1 MSENNTGIL
10 ALDCETVGVEKW
22 GKFTTIR
29 RSNEFNNLAR
39 VSIVDQKGDC
49 IYDRYVK
56 PTQEVK
62 EYRTELSGIRPEN
75 LENADN
81 FEKVRGEVAEIIR
94 DKIVVGQSIGYD
106 MNYLFLHHRAELL
119 RDTSEIHKTIG
130 KTFSLKE
137 LAANELGILF
147 QEGEHDSIED
157 ARVSMKLYNKFQKQ
171 LDDIASKKKTYEM
184 QIPKKFIHHII
195 GTKGKTIKKMKK
207 ISGAEINIDTSST
220 IVNVTAENSDSLTIA
235 KELINKVITNPTKAM
250 LEMKKLPS
258 YKSFM
263 NQLLETWILLGI
275 CKEGSDRL
283 EKSEEGN
290 VIFEINI
297 STKTPGLGQILGNT
311 EKMVEDIQTSSGAE
325 IKKKL
330 SYAFKISGPNPASL
344 SKAKVLIHDMIS
356 IENPNKLFKKDAL
369 KLLEGCKEE
378 PAIMENAND
387 IILNEEV
394 CEVPIPKRLGKP
406 ILQIR
411 KTIIPK
417 ISGLTNAEIQ
427 MKKIYTI
434 EIVGD
439 NSESVFKAK
448 ELITKIIF
456 PNAN

>member
-1 MSENNTGIL
+1 
-10 ALDCETVGVEKW
+10 
-22 GKFTTIR
+22 
-29 RSNEFNNLAR
+29 
-39 VSIVDQKGDC
+39 
-49 IYDRYVK
+49 
-56 PTQEVK
+56 
-62 EYRTELSGIRPEN
+62 
-75 LENADN
+75 
-81 FEKVRGEVAEIIR
+81 
-94 DKIVVGQSIGYD
+94 
-106 MNYLFLHHRAELL
+106 
-119 RDTSEIHKTIG
+119 
-130 KTFSLKE
+130 
-137 LAANELGILF
+137 
-147 QEGEHDSIED
+147 
-157 ARVSMKLYNKFQKQ
+157 MKLYNKFQKQ
-171 LDDIASKKKTYEM
+171 LDDIAFKKKTFEM

-283 EKSEEGN
+283 KKSEEGN
-290 VIFEINI
+290 VIFEVNI

-330 SYAFKISGPNPASL
+330 SYAFKISGTNPASL

-356 IENPNKLFKKDAL
+356 IEKPNKLFKQDAM
-369 KLLEGCKEE
+369 KLLESCKEE
-378 PAIMENAND
+378 PTTIENNND
-387 IILNEEV
+387 IIVNEEV
-394 CEVPIPKRLGKP
+394 CEIPVPKRLGKP

-427 MKKIYTI
+427 IKKIYTI

-456 PNAN
+456 PNANSNQDQNQNGLNVAMKLEIKQEELPNIGICEKYHTQ

>member
-1 MSENNTGIL
+1 
-10 ALDCETVGVEKW
+10 
-22 GKFTTIR
+22 
-29 RSNEFNNLAR
+29 
-39 VSIVDQKGDC
+39 
-49 IYDRYVK
+49 
-56 PTQEVK
+56 
-62 EYRTELSGIRPEN
+62 
-75 LENADN
+75 
-81 FEKVRGEVAEIIR
+81 
-94 DKIVVGQSIGYD
+94 
-106 MNYLFLHHRAELL
+106 
-119 RDTSEIHKTIG
+119 
-130 KTFSLKE
+130 
-137 LAANELGILF
+137 
-147 QEGEHDSIED
+147 
-157 ARVSMKLYNKFQKQ
+157 MKLYNKYQKQ
-171 LDDIASKKKTYEM
+171 LDDIASKKKIFQM

-283 EKSEEGN
+283 KKSEEGN
-290 VIFEINI
+290 VIFEVNI

-330 SYAFKISGPNPASL
+330 SYAIKISGPNPDSL
-344 SKAKVLIHDMIS
+344 SKAKVLIHKMMS
-356 IENPNKLFKKDAL
+356 IEKCNKFEEDAL
-369 KLLEGCKEE
+369 KLLESCKGE
-378 PAIMENAND
+378 PKVLESKND
-387 IILNEEV
+387 IVVHEEE
-394 CEVPIPKRLGKP
+394 CEISIPKHLEDP
-406 ILQIR
+406 ILQTR

-427 MKKIYTI
+427 IKKIYTI

-448 ELITKIIF
+448 ELISKIIF
-456 PNAN
+456 PNANSNQDQNQNGLNVAMKLEIKQEELPN